1 MKLSTT
7 SKISENELQKAEI
20 GSQRLIRGPLRWHLL
35 LIANKINNLFIF
47 FIENYKTGTIETLQQ
62 KRNPHPPRTC
72 WMQIVHIVGS
82 STLQSLVYF
91 HFNRCLA
98 LLEIAF
104 VKAIRRLYSE
114 RLSGTV
120 KIIWMEDVIFGPGHA
135 VDEAWDYILLGNF
148 LLRVKVRKGA
158 GTQK

>member
-1 MKLSTT
+1 MAFAAHCKLKVNNFLFFWKIAKLER
-7 SKISENELQKAEI
+7 SKRYNRK
-20 GSQRLIRGPLRWHLL
+20 
-35 LIANKINNLFIF
+35 
-47 FIENYKTGTIETLQQ
+47 ET
-62 KRNPHPPRTC
+62 PTPP

-82 STLQSLVYF
+82 STLHTLVYF

-120 KIIWMEDVIFGPGHA
+120 KIVTVKDIVFGPGHA
-135 VDEAWDYILLGNF
+135 VDEAWDYILLHDF
-148 LLRVKVRKGA
+148 LLRIKVRKGA